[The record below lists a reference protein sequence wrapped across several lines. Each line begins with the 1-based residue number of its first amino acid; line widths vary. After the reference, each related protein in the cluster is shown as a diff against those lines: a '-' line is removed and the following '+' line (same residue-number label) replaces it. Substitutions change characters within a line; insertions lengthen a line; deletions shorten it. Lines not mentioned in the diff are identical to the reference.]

1 MSRLDVKREDEIRR
15 RKGSTV
21 RTIISTIWLGL
32 SFVGAYF
39 LINYLFDSGTL
50 NYNMIYNRFFIPR
63 TIPEEV
69 LLGAM
74 MLIVVIIS
82 QFALVVGFAFASPV
96 GRTRPGTP
104 SLMSRNP
111 DPLDEQRYG

>member
-1 MSRLDVKREDEIRR
+1 MSRLDVKRDDEIRR
-15 RKGSTV
+15 RQGSTG

-39 LINYLFDSGTL
+39 LIQYLDSSGTL
-50 NYNMIYNRFFIPR
+50 TYNMIYSRFFISR
-63 TIPEEV
+63 TIPEWAIQAV
-69 LLGAM
+69 L

-82 QFALVVGFAFASPV
+82 QFALVAGFAFASPV

-104 SLMSRNP
+104 SMMSRNP
-111 DPLDEQRYG
+111 DPLDDQRFR

>member
-1 MSRLDVKREDEIRR
+1 MSRLDVKRDDEIRR

-21 RTIISTIWLGL
+21 RAIISTIWLGL

-39 LINYLFDSGTL
+39 LLQYLFSSKTL
-50 NYNMIYNRFFIPR
+50 NYNTIYTRFFIPR
-63 TIPEEV
+63 SVPEEV
-69 LLGAM
+69 ILGVLI
-74 MLIVVIIS
+74 LIVVVVM
-82 QFALVVGFAFASPV
+82 QFALVAGFAFASPV

-111 DPLDEQRYG
+111 DPLDENRYG

>member
-1 MSRLDVKREDEIRR
+1 MSRLDVKRDDEIRR
-15 RKGSTV
+15 RQGSTV

-39 LINYLFDSGTL
+39 LMQYLFESGRL
-50 NYNMIYNRFFIPR
+50 SYNMIYNRFFIPR
-63 TIPEEV
+63 TVPEWAI
-69 LLGAM
+69 LGGL

-82 QFALVVGFAFASPV
+82 QFALVAGFAFASPI

-104 SLMSRNP
+104 SLISRNP
-111 DPLDEQRYG
+111 DPLDDQRFR